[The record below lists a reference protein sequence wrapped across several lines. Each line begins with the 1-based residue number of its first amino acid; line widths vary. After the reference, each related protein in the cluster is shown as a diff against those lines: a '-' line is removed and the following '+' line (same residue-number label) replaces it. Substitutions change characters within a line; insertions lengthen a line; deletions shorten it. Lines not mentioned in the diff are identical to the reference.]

1 MIKKIILILL
11 FLIIITYSFVYN
23 QKVKLDDIYYNN
35 GEYINIDSTYLNNQT
50 HNNYVLFVHNSFCT
64 FKTPCDTIF
73 KQYMQKYKIDFLTI
87 NIDEYKKTK
96 FYSQV
101 KYAPTVIV
109 VNNNRIVAYLDA
121 EKDKDLDKYQDVNE
135 FEKWINKFII
145 TKK

>member
-73 KQYMQKYKIDFLTI
+73 KQYMKKYKIDFLTI
-87 NIDEYKKTK
+87 NIDEYKKTN
-96 FYSQV
+96 FYTQV

>member
-11 FLIIITYSFVYN
+11 FLIAITYSFVYN

-73 KQYMQKYKIDFLTI
+73 KQYMKKYKIDFLTI

-96 FYSQV
+96 FYTQV

-135 FEKWINKFII
+135 FEKWINKYIE
-145 TKK
+145 TNN

>member
-11 FLIIITYSFVYN
+11 FLIAITYSFVYN

-35 GEYINIDSTYLNNQT
+35 GEYINIDSTYLKNKT
-50 HNNYVLFVHNSFCT
+50 HKNYVLFVHNSFCT

-73 KQYMQKYKIDFLTI
+73 KQYMKKYKIDFLTI

-96 FYSQV
+96 FYTQV

-135 FEKWINKFII
+135 FEKWINKYIE
-145 TKK
+145 TNN